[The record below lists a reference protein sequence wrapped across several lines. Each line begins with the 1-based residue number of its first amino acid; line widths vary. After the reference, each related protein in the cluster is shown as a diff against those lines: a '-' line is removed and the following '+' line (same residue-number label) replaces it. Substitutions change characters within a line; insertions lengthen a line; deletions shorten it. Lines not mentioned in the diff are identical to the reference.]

1 MDMISCDVIRDLL
14 PLYADDLLSQRSR
27 ELVDAHI
34 AACPEC
40 KKMLDAMLC
49 PLDPEPA
56 AENFIDALRKQK
68 RKQHRRIILA
78 CTLTVLAC
86 VLGWWA
92 YMETHFYGE
101 TPHVV
106 TTDEEKILAELP
118 QLALTE
124 AEIALA
130 EPLFQDPAFQDAL
143 AQKEIAVDIPSE
155 KVAHLLTGIM
165 PDDTAAVYASVLSRH
180 NICLDFWSKHHRTF
194 LEYIDPDQNGTADLI
209 RKTIALVESG
219 GDVRVV
225 YSVEYIPVL
234 QRYEYEKQQLKHI
247 WFSFMSDFFQ

>member
-1 MDMISCDVIRDLL
+1 MISCDVIRDLL
-14 PLYADDLLSQRSR
+14 PLYADDLLSPSSR

-40 KKMLDAMLC
+40 KEILDTMLR

-56 AENFIDALRKQK
+56 AENFAEALRKQK
-68 RKQHRRIILA
+68 RKQRRRIILA
-78 CTLTVLAC
+78 CIITVLTC
-86 VLGWWA
+86 VLGWWI

-101 TPHVV
+101 TPRVV
-106 TTDEEKILAELP
+106 TTDEGKILAELP

-143 AQKEIAVDIPSE
+143 AQNEIAVDIPSE
-155 KVAHLLTGIM
+155 KVVYLLTDIM
-165 PDDTAAVYASVLSRH
+165 PDDATAVYASVLSRH
-180 NICLDFWSKHHRTF
+180 NICLDFWGKHHRTF

-209 RKTIALVESG
+209 RKTIALVEQD

-225 YSVEYIPVL
+225 YGVEYIPVL
-234 QRYEYEKQQLKHI
+234 ERYEYEKQQLRHI